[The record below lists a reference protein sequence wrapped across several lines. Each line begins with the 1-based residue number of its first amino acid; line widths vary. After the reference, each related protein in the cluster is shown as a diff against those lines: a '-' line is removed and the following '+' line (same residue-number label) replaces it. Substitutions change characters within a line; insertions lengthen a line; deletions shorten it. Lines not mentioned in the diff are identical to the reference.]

1 MLSKKILAIRHLAL
15 AMHANGGGISVDVI
29 ICSAYQISF
38 DEQQQRSEI

>member
-1 MLSKKILAIRHLAL
+1 MLSKKILAIRHL

-38 DEQQQRSEI
+38 DEQQQRSEM